1 MKINEAKQAYSMQLN
16 VLNMRK
22 RELKEVLKQ
31 QEENGGSG
39 KFDTVQISK
48 ELEQVDAQYK
58 ATHNVMESILFKE
71 NMIQNAESA
80 KQQGE
85 AMSKQTDEMSKCL
98 EIYRRIASGGKVPS
112 KDERK
117 LMEYSSELYMA
128 AKNMALMAKKKGKEY
143 DSLWKDEE
151 EPGETKS
158 ASEIAG
164 DSEISVPSP
173 EALSASIEG
182 SFSAEA

>member
-16 VLNMRK
+16 ILNTRK
-22 RELKEVLKQ
+22 RELKKTLKQ
-31 QEENGGSG
+31 QEESGGSG
-39 KFDTVQISK
+39 NFDTVQITK
-48 ELEQVDAQYK
+48 ELEQVNAQYK
-58 ATHNVMESILFKE
+58 ATHSVMESILLKE

-85 AMSKQTDEMSKCL
+85 AASKQADEMSKCL
-98 EIYRRIASGGKVPS
+98 VIYRRIASGGKVPA

-128 AKNMALMAKKKGKEY
+128 AKNMAFMAKRKGKEY

-151 EPGETKS
+151 ESGEAES

-164 DSEISVPSP
+164 DSEINVPSP
-173 EALSASIEG
+173 EALSESMER
-182 SFSAEA
+182 SFSVEA